1 MSHDSGVRLCG
12 VNLSLLSYG
21 PHQVRHSVDK
31 RLSTPWRRFHFEPS
45 LALSARAP
53 VSTQLP
59 CGKRFHSELCT
70 HLFKKEVSIGQDQA
84 RGPTKGASHGASHHS
99 NYLKFNQEKAVLC
112 KTTHKTQIVFPNPG
126 QVWF

>member
-1 MSHDSGVRLCG
+1 MILVSGSVVLTCRFFHMGHTRSAIVSTNVCRHHG
-12 VNLSLLSYG
+12 GASISL
-21 PHQVRHSVDK
+21 V
-31 RLSTPWRRFHFEPS
+31 
-45 LALSARAP
+45 LSARAP

-84 RGPTKGASHGASHHS
+84 RGPTKGASHGASHLS

-112 KTTHKTQIVFPNPG
+112 KTAHKT
-126 QVWF
+126 